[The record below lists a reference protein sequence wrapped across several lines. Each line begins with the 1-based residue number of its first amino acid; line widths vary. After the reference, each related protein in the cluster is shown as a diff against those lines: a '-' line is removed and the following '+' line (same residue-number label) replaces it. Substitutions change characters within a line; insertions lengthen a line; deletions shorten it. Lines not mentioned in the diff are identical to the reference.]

1 MVYAILV
8 PVTVAADADAT
19 PTISL
24 P

>member
-19 PTISL
+19 PTINL